1 MGLINTSK
9 FCTHKQATCVVAG
22 HALKKFNPEVLTGYL
37 HDMEIHAW
45 CQPVF
50 DTSGLNKSQLYRLQE
65 TQLASLEWTELFQQL
80 KQGVVPKW
88 LSVGEPEVKA
98 PALEV
103 DTHLNPITS
112 LMSPFAHEQTG
123 GLLSSIPVLSFDD
136 SVESAESGFSPEDL
150 DSTEIATYAGLVKL
164 SFLETKVDESLYG
177 SGIRLWPFGKRFS
190 KATPGFDGMQSE
202 HWGQT

>member
-1 MGLINTSK
+1 MSCFNNSSK
-9 FCTHKQATCVVAG
+9 ELC
-22 HALKKFNPEVLTGYL
+22 LSGYL
-37 HDMEIHAW
+37 LGSQRSKPLRW
-45 CQPVF
+45 
-50 DTSGLNKSQLYRLQE
+50 KSIPILIPLQVSCP
-65 TQLASLEWTELFQQL
+65 LL
-80 KQGVVPKW
+80 
-88 LSVGEPEVKA
+88 
-98 PALEV
+98 
-103 DTHLNPITS
+103 
-112 LMSPFAHEQTG
+112 PFAYEQTG

-190 KATPGFDGMQSE
+190 KATPGFDGMQPE